1 MFEPSLSNQVVFTW
15 LLGSET
21 KGDKPTSLRR
31 AYHESGAWGRFLYRL
46 IGTFFHEELMLRECD
61 TLALYNMLGGR
72 TKTELESMG
81 TPVTLPLRILGGDA
95 KNFHTFLQSG
105 DPEDKHDLVI
115 HTTHKTYV
123 KKLHSELFQKGSRAV
138 IMDIFT
144 D

>member
-1 MFEPSLSNQVVFTW
+1 
-15 LLGSET
+15 
-21 KGDKPTSLRR
+21 
-31 AYHESGAWGRFLYRL
+31 
-46 IGTFFHEELMLRECD
+46 MLRECD